1 MVPTLESILMAR
13 MDGKRGRFNNDQAT
27 DSILEGMRGYAENNG
42 DWLTYFRF
50 DPLSTVMDDVYDEAI
65 SGGLKYHPALR
76 VQCVHVTHVE
86 GGNEDSDLGFYY
98 NDDLDA
104 AIAFDQ
110 FLQAGM
116 KMADIQTGNYLK
128 DRVLYDRKIFA
139 VKQLAVQGQ
148 VQQRDIIIGLS
159 ATQVKPD
166 ELVNDAQFAQW
177 SLGGPNDIQG
187 TE

>member
-1 MVPTLESILMAR
+1 MAR
-13 MDGKRGRFNNDQAT
+13 VDRKRGRFNNDQAT
-27 DSILEGMRGYAENNG
+27 DNILEAMRGYADNNG
-42 DWLTYFRF
+42 DWVAYLRF

-65 SGGLKYHPALR
+65 EGGLRYLAPVR
-76 VQCVHVTHVE
+76 MQCLHVTHVE
-86 GGNEDSDLGFYY
+86 GGNEDSELGFYY

-104 AIAFDQ
+104 TIAFDL

-116 KMADIQTGNYLK
+116 SMADIQTGNYLK
-128 DRVLYDRKIFA
+128 DRVIYDRKLFA

-148 VQQRDIIIGLS
+148 VQQRDIVIGLS
-159 ATQVKPD
+159 ATQIKPD
-166 ELVNDAQFAQW
+166 ELVNDAQFAAW

>member
-1 MVPTLESILMAR
+1 MAR
-13 MDGKRGRFNNDQAT
+13 IDDKRGRFNNDQAT
-27 DSILEGMRGYAENNG
+27 DSILKGLRGYAENNG
-42 DWLTYFRF
+42 DWLWYYRF
-50 DPLSTVMDDVYDEAI
+50 DPLATVMDDVYDEATD
-65 SGGLKYHPALR
+65 GGLKYKPPVR
-76 VQCVHVTHVE
+76 MQCLHVTHVE

-104 AIAFDQ
+104 TIAFDL

-116 KMADIQTGNYLK
+116 VLADIETGNYIK
-128 DRVLYDRKIFA
+128 DRVVYDRKLFA

-166 ELVNDAQFAQW
+166 ELVNDTQFAKW
-177 SLGGPNDIQG
+177 SLGGPNDVEG

>member
-1 MVPTLESILMAR
+1 MAR
-13 MDGKRGRFNNDQAT
+13 VDRKRGRFNNDQAT
-27 DSILEGMRGYAENNG
+27 DSILQAMRGYAENNG
-42 DWLTYFRF
+42 DWLAYLRF
-50 DPLSTVMDDVYDEAI
+50 DPLSTVMHDVYDEAT
-65 SGGLKYHPALR
+65 SGGLKYHPAVRMECL
-76 VQCVHVTHVE
+76 HVTHVE

-104 AIAFDQ
+104 TIAFDL

-116 KMADIQTGNYLK
+116 SMADIQTGNYLK
-128 DRVLYDRKIFA
+128 DRVIYDRKLFA

-159 ATQVKPD
+159 ATQLKPD
-166 ELVNDAQFAQW
+166 ELVNDTQFALW
-177 SLGGPNDIQG
+177 SLGAANDIQG